1 MLIPTPYK
9 IVAAIAAF
17 VTFTGGV
24 AWLSYDWGW
33 GVRDASATREELAQT
48 KESLQA
54 FENAS
59 LAMNGL
65 AGQYM
70 AISQDLGKQVTDLSG
85 KFRNATRANP
95 LPDTCVPGP
104 DRVRFLS
111 QAIEAANSAIG
122 RGAGP
127 AVPAVTSPSR

>member
-9 IVAAIAAF
+9 IAAAIAAF

-24 AWLSYDWGW
+24 YWAGDMNGA
-33 GVRDASATREELAQT
+33 GRERGRHRDAELAHT
-48 KESLQA
+48 KEALQA

-70 AISQDLGKQVTDLSG
+70 AISQDLNAQVNSLSG

-95 LPDTCVPGP
+95 LPGNCAPDP

-111 QAIEAANSAIG
+111 QAIEATNSAIG
-122 RGAGP
+122 RGAGA
-127 AVPAVTSPSR
+127 AVPAVTPPIR